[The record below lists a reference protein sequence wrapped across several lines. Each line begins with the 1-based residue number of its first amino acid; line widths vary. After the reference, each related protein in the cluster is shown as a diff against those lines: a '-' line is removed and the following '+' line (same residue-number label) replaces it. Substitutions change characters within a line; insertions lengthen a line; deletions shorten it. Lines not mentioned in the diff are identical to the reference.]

1 MRLKM
6 MIWCQDDHRN
16 MKEENSKQMS
26 RKMQI
31 YFNFD
36 IFLNKVLEYILGH
49 ELMNENVLLY
59 IRPKISDS

>member
-1 MRLKM
+1 M
-6 MIWCQDDHRN
+6 
-16 MKEENSKQMS
+16 QM
-26 RKMQI
+26 

-49 ELMNENVLLY
+49 ELMNENILLY